1 MIAIL
6 GTHTRGQ
13 NDMYL
18 IGSRA
23 LNCYASRDVQ
33 SKDWDLVLEG
43 ENIQQSEN
51 CDIAPEELCTLEVCQ
66 AYDSGVTEDTPY
78 GEAKLPT
85 LRGLMLIKRSHLHRP
100 LGFEKNIRDYHQI
113 RDLTTPRSGL
123 GPASGETYDRLLK
136 KLTKQTKD
144 LYGDRVPSLRK
155 SKTEFFDDYVTKVF
169 EHDEIHAATCY
180 GLRPI
185 FERLKPQGDESV
197 WCDRSLWDQL
207 PIFEKVQCVQEEAF
221 VIALERFI
229 IPSLVVDKPHSSAK
243 MAFGMAV
250 SKICTTLCSG
260 WFRDFAIEN
269 WPQVMDY
276 KVDFLGK
283 FHEQFGSRLK
293 KGN

>member
-1 MIAIL
+1 
-6 GTHTRGQ
+6 
-13 NDMYL
+13 MYL

-23 LNCYASRDVQ
+23 LACHAPRNVEG
-33 SKDWDLVLEG
+33 KDWDFVLEG
-43 ENIQQSEN
+43 ESLKQSEG
-51 CDIAPEELCTLEVCQ
+51 CDLAPKELCTLEVCR
-66 AYDSGVTEDTPY
+66 AFDTGLTEDTPY
-78 GEAKLPT
+78 GEAKLPSLT
-85 LRGLMLIKRSHLHRP
+85 ALMLLKRSHLHRP
-100 LGFEKNIRDYHQI
+100 LGFEKNIRDYHEI
-113 RDLTTPRSGL
+113 KSICMP
-123 GPASGETYDRLLK
+123 YDKMNHIERARYDELLK

-180 GLRPI
+180 GDRPI
-185 FERLKPQGDESV
+185 FERLKTDSESV
-197 WCDRSLWDQL
+197 WCSKALWNDLSKTDQ
-207 PIFEKVQCVQEEAF
+207 VQAVQEEAF

-229 IPSLVVDKPHSSAK
+229 IPSLVVDKPHRSAK

-283 FHEQFGSRLK
+283 FHEQFGERVKSSSHSI
-293 KGN
+293 

>member
-1 MIAIL
+1 
-6 GTHTRGQ
+6 
-13 NDMYL
+13 MYL

-23 LNCYASRDVQ
+23 LACYASRNVEG
-33 SKDWDLVLEG
+33 KDWDFVLED
-43 ENIQQSEN
+43 EDLKQSEN
-51 CDIAPEELCTLEVCQ
+51 CDLAPAELCTLEVCR
-66 AYDSGVTEDTPY
+66 AFDTGLTEYTPY
-78 GEAKLPT
+78 GEAKLPSLT
-85 LRGLMLIKRSHLHRP
+85 ALMLLKRSHLHRP
-100 LGFEKNIRDYHQI
+100 LGFEKNIRDYHEMK
-113 RDLTTPRSGL
+113 SL
-123 GPASGETYDRLLK
+123 GMPYAKMNYIERARYDELLK
-136 KLTKQTKD
+136 KLTKQTKN

-155 SKTEFFDDYVTKVF
+155 SKSEFFDDYVTKFF

-180 GLRPI
+180 GDRPI

-197 WCDRSLWDQL
+197 WCDRALWDKL
-207 PIFEKVQCVQEEAF
+207 PTFEKVQCVQEEAF

-229 IPSLVVDKPHSSAK
+229 IPNLVVDKPHRSAK

-293 KGN
+293 ASH

>member
-1 MIAIL
+1 
-6 GTHTRGQ
+6 
-13 NDMYL
+13 MYL

-23 LNCYASRDVQ
+23 LACHAPRNVQ

-43 ENIQQSEN
+43 ENIRQSEG
-51 CDIAPEELCTLEVCQ
+51 CDLAPEELCTLEVCR
-66 AYDSGVTEDTPY
+66 AFDTGLRVYTPY
-78 GEAKLPT
+78 GEAKLPSLT
-85 LRGLMLIKRSHLHRP
+85 ALMLLKRSHLHRP
-100 LGFEKNIRDYHQI
+100 LGFEKNIRDYHEI
-113 RDLTTPRSGL
+113 KSICMP
-123 GPASGETYDRLLK
+123 YDKMNHIERARYDELLK

-180 GLRPI
+180 GDRPI
-185 FERLKPQGDESV
+185 FERLKTDSESV
-197 WCDRSLWDQL
+197 WCSKVLWNDLSKTDQ
-207 PIFEKVQCVQEEAF
+207 VQAVQEEAF

-229 IPSLVVDKPHSSAK
+229 IPSLVVDKPHRSAK

-260 WFRDFAIEN
+260 WFRDFAIEH

-283 FHEQFGSRLK
+283 FHEQFGERIKRGYRLI
-293 KGN
+293 NE